1 MIHQLGAGPQPD
13 ISGLAIQASPAK
25 ACHGV
30 FAVIKERLNFYIFG
44 YKSRVTSLV
53 LTTAAL
59 GFFLAHCDVGGPWT
73 SHDCVLFTVMLMGT
87 LFSCSGASIL
97 NQVIERETDARM
109 GRTKNRPVA
118 AGTIPAAEALAFG
131 IVLVLAGVIMLALI
145 VNLLTAFLALLTAF
159 LYVVVYTPLKK
170 ITWLNTIIGAI
181 PGALPPLGGWA
192 AVTDSLSMQAWI
204 LFLIVFLWQHPHFYA
219 IAWMYREDYAKAGL
233 KMLPVVEPSG
243 ESTFRQIIAF
253 TVALIVVS
261 LLPVYLGVSGK
272 LYLVGALVSGVFFL
286 LSGIELARSRSIAAA
301 RGVIRTSVWYLPLV
315 LALIVLD
322 LK

>member
-1 MIHQLGAGPQPD
+1 M
-13 ISGLAIQASPAK
+13 
-25 ACHGV
+25 
-30 FAVIKERLNFYIFG
+30 KERLNFYLFG

-53 LTTAAL
+53 LVTAAL
-59 GFFLAHCDVGGPWT
+59 GFFLAQCSVGGQWT
-73 SHDCVLFTVMLMGT
+73 AEMYGRFFVMLLGT
-87 LFSCSGASIL
+87 LMSCSGASIL

-109 GRTKNRPVA
+109 GRTKNRPIA
-118 AGTIPAAEALAFG
+118 AGVIPPAEALAFG
-131 IVLVLAGVIMLALI
+131 ILLVLAGVTMLAVL

-192 AVTDSLSMQAWI
+192 AVTDSLPLLAWV
-204 LFLIVFLWQHPHFYA
+204 LFFIVFLWQHPHFYA

-243 ESTFRQIIAF
+243 ESTFRQIILF

-261 LLPVYLGVSGK
+261 LLPVYLGVSGEI
-272 LYLVGALVSGVFFL
+272 YLVGAVVSGAFYL
-286 LSGIELARSRSIAAA
+286 LSGVKLAQAKSIAAA
-301 RGVIRTSVWYLPLV
+301 RGVLRTSIWYLPVV
-315 LALIVLD
+315 LALIALD
-322 LK
+322 LR